1 MKNAAMDVG
10 SNSILLYI
18 EDNGKSIYDTGEITK
33 LGSELALSGKIG
45 KKSFAESLAVIK
57 KYYNI
62 CKDFGVYNIYA
73 AGTMALRNASNA
85 DDFINK
91 VKEETGIIIE
101 VLSGEEEA
109 QLSYT
114 GACSTAGDKESVKM
128 VIDIGG
134 GSTEFICGKGDEII
148 SVYSLN
154 IGILKVTN
162 EYFFEPY
169 LKEND
174 YIRCENNLK
183 KTLQSLNI
191 PGFDILIGAGG
202 SITNLASVKLGF
214 EKFDAGKI
222 NGLILNKKDI
232 TDLISL
238 FTSLSLEER
247 EKLNGLQKGRAS
259 TITAGAAIALSA
271 MQNLKSD
278 SLIVSTKGLRH
289 GLLIQKR
296 GTN

>member
-18 EDNGKSIYDTGEITK
+18 EDNGKSLYDNGEITK
-33 LGSELALSGKIG
+33 LGSELALTGKIG
-45 KKSFAESLAVIK
+45 EKSFDKSLAVIN

-62 CKDFGVYNIYA
+62 CKDFGVHNIYA

-85 DDFINK
+85 GDFINK

-109 QLSYT
+109 RLSYT
-114 GACSTAGDKESVKM
+114 GAGSTAGDKESVKM

-232 TDLISL
+232 KDLISL

-271 MQNLKSD
+271 MQNLNSD
-278 SLIVSTKGLRH
+278 SLIVSSKGLRH

>member
-1 MKNAAMDVG
+1 
-10 SNSILLYI
+10 
-18 EDNGKSIYDTGEITK
+18 
-33 LGSELALSGKIG
+33 
-45 KKSFAESLAVIK
+45 
-57 KYYNI
+57 
-62 CKDFGVYNIYA
+62 
-73 AGTMALRNASNA
+73 MALRNASNA